1 MQKILQYTSMSAI
14 ACTLLH
20 GKSSTNTTH
29 KSTKNK
35 GTITN
40 TYTLFA
46 HAGVPFVLSLF
57 HNDGWAWMWSTYRV
71 ITRGPL
77 EVLNS
82 PTPTGKWAPQ
92 WNKVTP
98 SNGNDEGCTHRQRC
112 KHIKHQDE
120 QMQAHLSA
128 SNTICTALS
137 LSYNHRHNETQTWTE
152 NSMHVADYTVDGSGI
167 IIISV
172 SDLKTRLIKTL
183 MYGYIKLT
191 KRSAINKLHCVTG
204 LILSSHLAAYWVYF
218 KTESFILD
226 LHSLDIDIFFYH
238 ENAKF
243 NSCENTKHTAKQLK
257 NKKIKKNTVI
267 VHSTLFSADDG
278 THTLFQ

>member
-14 ACTLLH
+14 ACTLLL

-98 SNGNDEGCTHRQRC
+98 SNGNDEGRTHRQRC

-137 LSYNHRHNETQTWTE
+137 LSYNQTQWDTNMNRELNACSRLYCRQVRNNNNQCQWLKNTPYQNINVWVHQINEKVSYQQTTLCHWF
-152 NSMHVADYTVDGSGI
+152 
-167 IIISV
+167 
-172 SDLKTRLIKTL
+172 DLKQSFSSL
-183 MYGYIKLT
+183 
-191 KRSAINKLHCVTG
+191 
-204 LILSSHLAAYWVYF
+204 LS
-218 KTESFILD
+218 
-226 LHSLDIDIFFYH
+226 
-238 ENAKF
+238 
-243 NSCENTKHTAKQLK
+243 
-257 NKKIKKNTVI
+257 
-267 VHSTLFSADDG
+267 LF
-278 THTLFQ
+278 

>member
-1 MQKILQYTSMSAI
+1 
-14 ACTLLH
+14 
-20 GKSSTNTTH
+20 
-29 KSTKNK
+29 
-35 GTITN
+35 
-40 TYTLFA
+40 
-46 HAGVPFVLSLF
+46 
-57 HNDGWAWMWSTYRV
+57 
-71 ITRGPL
+71 
-77 EVLNS
+77 
-82 PTPTGKWAPQ
+82 
-92 WNKVTP
+92 
-98 SNGNDEGCTHRQRC
+98 
-112 KHIKHQDE
+112 
-120 QMQAHLSA
+120 
-128 SNTICTALS
+128 
-137 LSYNHRHNETQTWTE
+137 
-152 NSMHVADYTVDGSGI
+152 MHVADYTVDGSGI

-257 NKKIKKNTVI
+257 NKKIKKKHCN
-267 VHSTLFSADDG
+267 SSLDP
-278 THTLFQ
+278 L